1 MDELNW
7 KDAYKNAV
15 LESDDSALPFRI
27 EVARR
32 AIHNRLREHIDP
44 LSKREFDDMEG
55 ALRTLDLLL
64 KHAA

>member
-1 MDELNW
+1 MTELSWKNAY
-7 KDAYKNAV
+7 KDAVMEA
-15 LESDDSALPFRI
+15 DSVELPLRI
-27 EVARR
+27 EAARR
-32 AIHNRLREHIDP
+32 AINDRLREHINP